1 MIEIPA
7 SQQTNSAQLH
17 VQLESSNPT
26 SSSHTVHLEAVRGSV
41 QLAVAPYELVLLYG
55 RLYGCTVDYQYSCT
69 STRPY
74 DLATAARVIR
84 IIDSDRDNQ
93 SLTGIGYCR
102 IL

>member
-1 MIEIPA
+1 MVVAILALPQAVIEIPA

-55 RLYGCTVDYQYSCT
+55 RLYGRLPVQLYEYS
-69 STRPY
+69 SVRSSY
-74 DLATAARVIR
+74 SRAGDK
-84 IIDSDRDNQ
+84 DN
-93 SLTGIGYCR
+93 R
-102 IL
+102 